1 MNKILNF
8 LKKHSSEILLGA
20 TLVSYGVSLYFTA
33 KGSVKV
39 NGIKNNDKKEVAK
52 AVTPSVISSV
62 IAIGCIIAT
71 YKLNKKRE
79 AQLMGMVA
87 SGMAIF
93 DKYRHTVKEEL
104 GEEKEIT
111 IFNASLGLEDVD
123 IRDMPL
129 RSSFNENEDDYV
141 RFYEPIS
148 KTLFWSR
155 VVDVQAAENEANR
168 TFKLAGE
175 LKFSTFLSYLGIDN
189 VDPIY
194 DNLGWSE
201 YEGETVYGYRW
212 IDFSHKFGGLNN
224 GEDYFLIDYPFMP
237 HDISVPF

>member
-1 MNKILNF
+1 MSKVLSFI
-8 LKKHSSEILLGA
+8 KKHSSEILLGA
-20 TLVSYGVSLYFTA
+20 TLISYSVSLYFTA

-39 NGIKNNDKKEVAK
+39 NEIKTENKKEVVK
-52 AVTPSVISSV
+52 AVSPSVISSIITV
-62 IAIGCIIAT
+62 GCIIAT

-87 SGMAIF
+87 SGIAVF
-93 DKYRHTVKEEL
+93 DKYRHTVKSEL
-104 GEEKEIT
+104 GDDKEIS
-111 IFNASLGLEDVD
+111 IFNDSLGLEEVD
-123 IRDMPL
+123 IREMPL
-129 RSSFNENEDDYV
+129 RSNFNEKDDDYV

-168 TFKLAGE
+168 TFKLSGE
-175 LKFSTFLSYLGIDN
+175 LQFSTFLSYLGIDN
-189 VDPIY
+189 ADPVY
-194 DNLGWSE
+194 STLGWSE
-201 YEGETVYGYRW
+201 YEGETEYGYRW

-237 HDISVPF
+237 HDITVPF